1 MRAKEFLSESEQQG
15 VTINI
20 PITITIPAGGGG
32 ISIGANGTN
41 HTIAAPKGEELPE
54 SPVYVSPLQ
63 QELELKKQQGGKASK
78 VINQIL
84 RDDGADSEL
93 GDSEDYFDDD
103 TPESKQKKKLVKEKS
118 IYSLAESTDVDDL
131 MAAFETQQHETIDG
145 GTV

>member
-1 MRAKEFLSESEQQG
+1 MRAREFLTEEG
-15 VTINI
+15 ITISI
-20 PITITIPAGGGG
+20 PITITIPGDGKG
-32 ISIGANGTN
+32 ISIGANGQN

-78 VINQIL
+78 IINQIL

-118 IYSLAESTDVDDL
+118 IYSLAESTDIDDL
-131 MAAFETQQHETIDG
+131 MAAFETQQNEATDG
-145 GTV
+145 GNI

>member
-1 MRAKEFLSESEQQG
+1 MRAREFLTEEG
-15 VTINI
+15 ITISI
-20 PITITIPAGGGG
+20 PITITIPGDGKG
-32 ISIGANGTN
+32 ISIGANGQN

-93 GDSEDYFDDD
+93 GDSENYFDND
-103 TPESKQKKKLVKEKS
+103 TPESKEKKKLVKEKS
-118 IYSLAESTDVDDL
+118 IYSLSEDADFSDL
-131 MAAFETQQHETIDG
+131 VSAFETQQSGARDRGTI
-145 GTV
+145 

>member
-1 MRAKEFLSESEQQG
+1 MRAREFLTEEG
-15 VTINI
+15 ITISI
-20 PITITIPAGGGG
+20 PITITIPGDGKG
-32 ISIGANGTN
+32 ISIGANGQN

-78 VINQIL
+78 IINQIL

-118 IYSLAESTDVDDL
+118 IYSLAESTDIDDL
-131 MAAFETQQHETIDG
+131 MAAFENQQNGATDG
-145 GTV
+145 GTI

>member
-1 MRAKEFLSESEQQG
+1 MRAREFLTESEG
-15 VTINI
+15 ITINI
-20 PITITIPAGGGG
+20 PITISIPADGKG
-32 ISIGANGTN
+32 ISIGANGQN

-63 QELELKKQQGGKASK
+63 QELELKKQQGGKVSK
-78 VINQIL
+78 IINQIL

-118 IYSLAESTDVDDL
+118 IYSLAESTDIDDL
-131 MAAFETQQHETIDG
+131 MAAFENQQNGATDG
-145 GTV
+145 GTI

>member
-1 MRAKEFLSESEQQG
+1 MRAREFLTESEG
-15 VTINI
+15 ITINI
-20 PITITIPAGGGG
+20 PITISIPADGKG
-32 ISIGANGTN
+32 ISIGANGQN

-78 VINQIL
+78 IINQIL

-118 IYSLAESTDVDDL
+118 IYSLAESTDIDDL
-131 MAAFETQQHETIDG
+131 MAAFENQQNGATDG
-145 GTV
+145 GTI

>member
-1 MRAKEFLSESEQQG
+1 MRAREFLTEEG
-15 VTINI
+15 ITISI
-20 PITITIPAGGGG
+20 PITITIPGDGKG
-32 ISIGANGTN
+32 ISIGANGQN

-78 VINQIL
+78 IINQIL

-103 TPESKQKKKLVKEKS
+103 TPESKEKKKLVKEKS
-118 IYSLAESTDVDDL
+118 IYSLSEDTDFSDL
-131 MAAFETQQHETIDG
+131 IAAFETQQNKATDG

>member
-1 MRAKEFLSESEQQG
+1 MRAREFLIEEG
-15 VTINI
+15 ITISI
-20 PITITIPAGGGG
+20 PITITIPGDGKG
-32 ISIGANGTN
+32 ISIGANGQN

-93 GDSEDYFDDD
+93 GDSEKYFDDD
-103 TPESKQKKKLVKEKS
+103 TPESKEKKKLVKEKS
-118 IYSLAESTDVDDL
+118 IYSLSEDTDFSDL
-131 MAAFETQQHETIDG
+131 VTAFETQQSGAQDRG
-145 GTV
+145 SL

>member
-1 MRAKEFLSESEQQG
+1 VSTTATPNKAG
-15 VTINI
+15 VIKKL
-20 PITITIPAGGGG
+20 ITISIPADGKG
-32 ISIGANGTN
+32 ISIGANGQN

-63 QELELKKQQGGKASK
+63 QELELKKQQGGKVSK
-78 VINQIL
+78 IINQIL

-118 IYSLAESTDVDDL
+118 IYSLAESTDIDDL
-131 MAAFETQQHETIDG
+131 MAAFENQQNGATDG
-145 GTV
+145 GTI